1 MQNVPWMR
9 NRSPRPFMCNQV
21 QREREESLARTQ
33 KARDLIQEQ
42 ETVLKNIYLKL
53 ALGDAEGHGSSGAHA
68 PSAAGHGG
76 SLYRSSASRSASSF
90 HEASTFEQQARKV
103 GELIEQRE
111 VPWPPEVFFL
121 FFAAPDIQGMLLVF
135 DTSSC
140 KLRLF
145 YGHASNAFA
154 HCIPTAAV
162 KHFKGIGAGSM
173 VSSEGDRLSGDME
186 DDSWADGTGL
196 GARSVFVILDMLA
209 LLAAA
214 GPPPQR
220 LGCSMST
227 SSHSTCYDFLK
238 DHAIHDPSILE
249 VPVVFQYLRIDSDA
263 GSLIRWFAQK
273 MLGQTLSRSGLASS
287 LSADALPAMI
297 FSSRS
302 LEECGYMSV
311 LIAWTIYLR
320 VLRLPSAELEDDSW
334 ADAIVPGSV
343 QNSGHGV
350 PGSRN
355 ALQRVLDRYCPISA
369 AEWWKSTRT
378 TPVLAPASSE
388 IFAEVFAMSRFR
400 AEFPAAEAGLP
411 LLVGLDFEW
420 KPDRGNPSIQVVS
433 HNCFHPDLGMH
444 QGPFAFSPF
453 QLAFLPTWLR
463 AFLETGDEVV
473 KAFMSWT
480 NFRRACSGGFL
491 RCQVKSDRQPLMLPP
506 TATASFDVS
515 DKQKLQTSFGWDFDA
530 NAGPSPHLLLTLQS
544 LRESVGDIPYGM
556 ARMATFFE
564 LPMQKLKV
572 IGSSNWAREAGLTSQ
587 QKEYAADDAFFQL
600 FLLGKLLD
608 HRPPEDSNTSLQKM
622 LQQFRITREA
632 MEKVLKRVDNSAY
645 RKNFFQLRD
654 VVRDATD
661 LLSKALGSGGCTN
674 INDLNRLK
682 VIQKFMEATART
694 CPIHVSANFL
704 KQNMDIFVVFFREG
718 QLRVRLRLPEDGDEE
733 LEDPSAGDQVAPDMS
748 AEDAAKLVAEVQ
760 ELLAK
765 YEPPVE
771 KRRTVMHRNVP
782 EPFWVPARAILTR
795 QRIALLEACLADGV
809 DSLESS
815 FDGEDGVLL
824 RLTRWSSLRFWC
836 YLCQ

>member
-1 MQNVPWMR
+1 
-9 NRSPRPFMCNQV
+9 
-21 QREREESLARTQ
+21 
-33 KARDLIQEQ
+33 
-42 ETVLKNIYLKL
+42 
-53 ALGDAEGHGSSGAHA
+53 
-68 PSAAGHGG
+68 
-76 SLYRSSASRSASSF
+76 
-90 HEASTFEQQARKV
+90 
-103 GELIEQRE
+103 
-111 VPWPPEVFFL
+111 
-121 FFAAPDIQGMLLVF
+121 
-135 DTSSC
+135 
-140 KLRLF
+140 
-145 YGHASNAFA
+145 
-154 HCIPTAAV
+154 
-162 KHFKGIGAGSM
+162 M

-186 DDSWADGTGL
+186 DDSWADGPVKPH
-196 GARSVFVILDMLA
+196 RWNSDIR
-209 LLAAA
+209 
-214 GPPPQR
+214 PPPPIRR
-220 LGCSMST
+220 LLVLLRS
-227 SSHSTCYDFLK
+227 DFLK

-249 VPVVFQYLRIDSDA
+249 DDSWADDLRKDGCRYRRNVLYTRPSGQNHLLEEPFQAEDA
-263 GSLIRWFAQK
+263 W
-273 MLGQTLSRSGLASS
+273 
-287 LSADALPAMI
+287 ADALPQ
-297 FSSRS
+297 
-302 LEECGYMSV
+302 
-311 LIAWTIYLR
+311 
-320 VLRLPSAELEDDSW
+320 RLGESGLLLAAPSWPQLALAPPGAELEDDSW
-334 ADAIVPGSV
+334 ADAIVPGRRCTSVREVSASAAGEQATPSATGLVLEASTAQTTSSTSALDAVSGSV

-355 ALQRVLDRYCPISA
+355 ALQPPDVPLEYSTFAGRVVEVHANDASA
-369 AEWWKSTRT
+369 G
-378 TPVLAPASSE
+378 E

-400 AEFPAAEAGLP
+400 AEFPAAEGLP

-420 KPDRGNPSIQVVS
+420 KPDRKPADNNPIALIQIA
-433 HNCFHPDLGMH
+433 CWDT
-444 QGPFAFSPF
+444 AFIVRTTGC
-453 QLAFLPTWLR
+453 AELPTWLR

-473 KAFMSWT
+473 K
-480 NFRRACSGGFL
+480 
-491 RCQVKSDRQPLMLPP
+491 
-506 TATASFDVS
+506 ATASFDVS

-530 NAGPSPHLLLTLQS
+530 NAVPSSFVDIAELA
-544 LRESVGDIPYGM
+544 RERDIPYGM

-824 RLTRWSSLRFWC
+824 RLTRHPRAPDDADYLEKCACALSTELQIELEVAKKRLTSDEKFIQFWALLRTIEEGSKEETSISRCLKARGRILADAHRLAARISPGAPDWDAAKEGLEKVKWYRQLLGDCLGNQGGSPEIEAKVQNCLDCVFAAWPDVKNVTSTNSRKRPADAPGEPGSKSESEPKRARADVKGKGKGKVKTKKG
-836 YLCQ
+836 